1 MNNQHKNFA
10 EKANNSLNS
19 FSNIAY
25 QGTSTLPMQSAAI
38 GVSLETNNPSAGVYN
53 SLLGRISSPAI
64 VAKSIQINRTTP
76 SPGTQKRPP
85 HLRLNN

>member
-1 MNNQHKNFA
+1 MNLI
-10 EKANNSLNS
+10 NN
-19 FSNIAY
+19 NISY
-25 QGTSTLPMQSAAI
+25 QETSTFPISSTSIGGSQETKNSSTAA
-38 GVSLETNNPSAGVYN
+38 YN